1 MIWISTLFVFA
12 ASLCVAAA
20 IASAMAPTSRQR
32 RLAAIAHPDFEEE
45 LERESE
51 TGLLDTQQS
60 WWMRILTPLAGGA
73 SQTGS
78 DDVDPLRLRLT
89 RAGYRSRSAVTQFV
103 GGRILLALGLPVLV
117 WLSPLPGLVSA
128 RFEIFVPFFALA
140 IGYIGP
146 SYWLDKRTRARQ
158 EEIERNLPAALDLM
172 VVCVEAGLGL
182 VQSVHR
188 VGREMAL
195 QSPVLSQ
202 EFILVA
208 LESRTG
214 RSNAAALRNLAQRTG
229 VREVSV
235 LVAMLTQ
242 TERFG
247 TNLANSLRVH
257 CDTMRVQR
265 LQRAEAMGAKAPL
278 KMLFPTSLIL
288 LALLILIIGLAA
300 IRASQTLGG

>member
-12 ASLCVAAA
+12 ASICVAAA

-32 RLAAIAHPDFEEE
+32 RLAAIANPDFEEDLP
-45 LERESE
+45 LEP
-51 TGLLDTQQS
+51 GLLETQQS

-73 SQTGS
+73 AQVGS
-78 DDVDPLRLRLT
+78 DGVDPLRQRLA
-89 RAGYRSRSAVTQFV
+89 RAGYRSRSAVTQYV
-103 GGRILLALGLPVLV
+103 GGRLLLALGLPLLA

-128 RFEIFVPFFALA
+128 RYEIFVPMLALG
-140 IGYIGP
+140 IGFIAP
-146 SYWLDKRTRARQ
+146 SYWVDRRTRARQ
-158 EEIERNLPAALDLM
+158 DEIERHLPAALDLM

-182 VQSVHR
+182 VQSVAR
-188 VGREMAL
+188 VGREMAH
-195 QSPVLSQ
+195 QSPVLSE
-202 EFILVA
+202 EFNLVA

-214 RSNAAALRNLAQRTG
+214 RSNAAALRGLARRTG

-247 TNLANSLRVH
+247 TNLSNSLRVH

-265 LQRAEAMGAKAPL
+265 LQRAEAMAAKAPL

-300 IRASQTLGG
+300 IRASETLGG

>member
-1 MIWISTLFVFA
+1 MLWIGSLFVFA

-20 IASAMAPTSRQR
+20 IASALAPTPRQR
-32 RLAAIAHPDFEEE
+32 RLAALANPDDEEE
-45 LERESE
+45 LELE
-51 TGLLDTQQS
+51 TGLLEAQPS
-60 WWMRILTPLAGGA
+60 GWSRLLTKLAGGA
-73 SQTGS
+73 AQVGH
-78 DDVDPLRLRLT
+78 DGVDPLRLRLV
-89 RAGYRSRSAVTQFV
+89 RAGYRGRGAAAQFV
-103 GGRILLALGLPVLV
+103 GARILLALGLPIVA
-117 WLSPLPGLVSA
+117 WLSPLPGLVA
-128 RFEIFVPFFALA
+128 AQFELLVPFFALGL
-140 IGYIGP
+140 GYIAP

-158 EEIERNLPAALDLM
+158 EEIERHLPAALDLM

-182 VQSVHR
+182 VQSIHR
-188 VGREMAL
+188 VGREMTH
-195 QSPVLSQ
+195 QSPVLSE

-257 CDTMRVQR
+257 CDTMRVHRVQ
-265 LQRAEAMGAKAPL
+265 QAEAHAAKAPL

-288 LALLILIIGLAA
+288 LALLVLIIGLAA